1 MIEVKRAG
9 KNFGNRSVINDC
21 SLTIDKGEIYALVG
35 VNGTGKT
42 TLMKMA
48 AGFLQPS
55 MGQIYVEGASAWEN
69 KENIQR
75 LIGSLIEVPVF
86 YEHLSAGENL
96 RLHQAYMGCQEDISA
111 MLCTVGLSENYDK
124 PVAKY
129 SMGMRQRLAIAR
141 AMLHKPDILILDEP
155 LNGLDP
161 VAVEEMRVLLR
172 KKADKGVAILISSHI
187 LSDVLQI
194 ADRVGVL
201 SEGRI
206 KREFVMQ
213 EYKEQSLET
222 FSQEVLGIMKGEA

>member
-1 MIEVKRAG
+1 
-9 KNFGNRSVINDC
+9 
-21 SLTIDKGEIYALVG
+21 
-35 VNGTGKT
+35 
-42 TLMKMA
+42 
-48 AGFLQPS
+48 
-55 MGQIYVEGASAWEN
+55 
-69 KENIQR
+69 
-75 LIGSLIEVPVF
+75 
-86 YEHLSAGENL
+86 
-96 RLHQAYMGCQEDISA
+96 
-111 MLCTVGLSENYDK
+111 
-124 PVAKY
+124 
-129 SMGMRQRLAIAR
+129 MGMRPRLAIAR

-161 VAVEEMRVLLR
+161 VAVEDMRVLLR

-206 KREFVMQ
+206 KKEFVMQ

>member
-55 MGQIYVEGASAWEN
+55 MGEIYVEGVSAWEN

-111 MLCTVGLSENYDK
+111 MLCTVGLSEN
-124 PVAKY
+124 
-129 SMGMRQRLAIAR
+129 
-141 AMLHKPDILILDEP
+141 
-155 LNGLDP
+155 
-161 VAVEEMRVLLR
+161 
-172 KKADKGVAILISSHI
+172 
-187 LSDVLQI
+187 
-194 ADRVGVL
+194 
-201 SEGRI
+201 
-206 KREFVMQ
+206 
-213 EYKEQSLET
+213 
-222 FSQEVLGIMKGEA
+222 